1 MDLHPYET
9 ERHDITR
16 HDSHPHW
23 ENDMVHNYAHGL
35 SMSNHFACRNL
46 SFGLATKAKGVVR
59 LRAKRISRS

>member
-1 MDLHPYET
+1 MDLHLYDT

-35 SMSNHFACRNL
+35 SMSNHFAL
-46 SFGLATKAKGVVR
+46 PTIILWKVGLFKHAKSHD
-59 LRAKRISRS
+59 L